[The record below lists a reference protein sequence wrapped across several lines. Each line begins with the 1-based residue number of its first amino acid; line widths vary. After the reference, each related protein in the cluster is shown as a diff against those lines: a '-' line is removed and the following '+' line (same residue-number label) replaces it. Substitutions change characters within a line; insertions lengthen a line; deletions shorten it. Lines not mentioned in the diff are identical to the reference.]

1 MATKPAAANEPLLRL
16 LGLGLRARTVVLG
29 VEPVRTA
36 LKAEKV
42 VCVVVAADLSPRAGE
57 KVVRLA
63 HAKKIPVV
71 PGPTAGELG
80 ERLGRP
86 AIMVAGVLDRAL
98 ARGLLASARVRPP
111 RED

>member
-1 MATKPAAANEPLLRL
+1 
-16 LGLGLRARTVVLG
+16 VVLG

-36 LKAEKV
+36 LKAGKV
-42 VCVVVAADLSPRAGE
+42 ACIIAASDLSPRAGE

-63 HAKKIPVV
+63 QAKKIPVV

-80 ERLGRP
+80 DRLGRP

-98 ARGLLASARVRPP
+98 ARGLMESARGGPR

>member
-1 MATKPAAANEPLLRL
+1 MGTTPAAASEPLLRL
-16 LGLGLRARTVVLG
+16 LGLGVRARTVVLG

-36 LKAEKV
+36 LKAGKI
-42 VCVVVAADLSPRAGE
+42 VCVIAAADLSPRANE

-63 HAKKIPVV
+63 QAKKIPVV

-98 ARGLLASARVRPP
+98 ARGLMQSARVEPR